1 MVSLSMIRSDIN
13 LTYVTLLVTENCN
26 QKCTY
31 CYDNFFAGER
41 VNSDKPEAWLSVD
54 MLPDIIAFVD
64 RYRDKSKPIKFH
76 YIGGEPLLNFE
87 FVKASAEKL
96 YLHYGPATKFYIN
109 TNLTILTDEMI
120 DMFVQYHFIV
130 TTSIDGRREAHNRFR
145 ANWDLVVRNLTRLTA
160 KYVEAFGPG
169 HNSIRSACVVSAA
182 NVSTLLEDFL
192 AINRIC
198 PLQHLDFNAEDPDWT
213 SDKLEEL
220 RSVLQALAKAV
231 PSFLKE
237 NGVFQT
243 AERGPTSTKYCCNP
257 HRTITIGPR
266 GRLYFCHRLVPK
278 SYVFTPAFTE
288 FYGDIYSDYS
298 NTDYFERMDAY
309 EKNIGPECAA
319 CKYLKYC
326 HGGCRALD
334 CSPHPRLKGIGTH
347 PDCTYQG
354 IIYDIYEELKSKS
367 LNSVSLPSS

>member
-1 MVSLSMIRSDIN
+1 MIRSDVN

-41 VNSDKPEAWLSVD
+41 VNSDKPDAWLSVD
-54 MLPDIIAFVD
+54 MLPSIVSFVD
-64 RYRDKSKPIKFH
+64 SHRDKSKPIRFH

-87 FVKASAEKL
+87 FVKTSAKQL
-96 YLHYGPATKFYIN
+96 FLHYGPSTKFYIN

-120 DMFVQYHFIV
+120 DTFVKYHFTV
-130 TTSIDGRREAHNRFR
+130 TTSIDGRREAHNRYR
-145 ANWDLVVRNLTRLTA
+145 ANWDLVIQNLIRLTTR
-160 KYVEAFGPG
+160 YIEAFGPD
-169 HNSIRSACVVSAA
+169 HNSIRSNCVVSAA

-192 AINRIC
+192 AINRFC

-213 SDKLEEL
+213 PNKLEEL
-220 RSVLQALAKAV
+220 KRVIQTIARLV
-231 PSFLKE
+231 PSFLNE
-237 NGVFQT
+237 NGVYQSAVKAQT
-243 AERGPTSTKYCCNP
+243 DSKYCCNP
-257 HRTITIGPR
+257 HRTVTIGPR

-278 SYVFTPAFTE
+278 SYVFTPGFTE
-288 FYGDIYSDYS
+288 YYGDIYADYS
-298 NTDYFERMDAY
+298 NTEYFERMDTY

-326 HGGCRALD
+326 KGGCRALD
-334 CSPHPRLKGIGTH
+334 CSPNPLPKGIGVH

-354 IIYDIYEELKSKS
+354 IIYDIYEELNSKS
-367 LNSVSLPSS
+367 LSSESLPSSPAP